1 MFRRHFLMG
10 GIGIATAGTAFA
22 NSDGKLVSSIV
33 EAIGAGGPVM
43 IHVTAPWCGAC
54 KVQKPIVAALLTS
67 PDFKDVK
74 KFDVDFDTQKDVLV
88 RYRIQRQSTM
98 VVFNGGKEV
107 DRQTGQTRQAG
118 IEALLRK
125 AL

>member
-43 IHVTAPWCGAC
+43 MLPCFMA
-54 KVQKPIVAALLTS
+54 
-67 PDFKDVK
+67 
-74 KFDVDFDTQKDVLV
+74 
-88 RYRIQRQSTM
+88 
-98 VVFNGGKEV
+98 
-107 DRQTGQTRQAG
+107 
-118 IEALLRK
+118 
-125 AL
+125 

>member
-43 IHVTAPWCGAC
+43 IRLTA
-54 KVQKPIVAALLTS
+54 S
-67 PDFKDVK
+67 PPPPA
-74 KFDVDFDTQKDVLV
+74 
-88 RYRIQRQSTM
+88 RAP
-98 VVFNGGKEV
+98 
-107 DRQTGQTRQAG
+107 QA
-118 IEALLRK
+118 R
-125 AL
+125 